1 MTQNDVKKYL
11 PLTETTY
18 YILLALVEPLH
29 GYAAIK
35 KISQLSEGVV
45 NVGAGTMYNAL
56 SNLLQEN
63 LIFQVGQDAR
73 RKMYQ
78 LTARGQRVLRTQVE
92 RLAHMAGCGQEALTR
107 LETE

>member
-1 MTQNDVKKYL
+1 MTQNDIKKYL

-35 KISQLSEGVV
+35 KIHQLSEGAVD
-45 NVGAGTMYNAL
+45 VGAGTMYNAL

-63 LIFQVGQDAR
+63 LISQVEQDVR

-78 LTARGQRVLRTQVE
+78 LTVRGQRVLIAQVE

-107 LETE
+107 LGIE